1 MKVHIPTNVYR
12 DEFKSFKTVNF
23 IPKGRKIKV
32 VISYET
38 AEIRSDLDAD
48 KYLSIDFG
56 MNNLC
61 ACISEDGCFLI
72 NGRPLKSINQ
82 IYKKKAAN
90 LRKEGLRL
98 IKNIR
103 IRGSTEL
110 NLNLCPSIES

>member
-1 MKVHIPTNVYR
+1 MT
-12 DEFKSFKTVNF
+12 FSFKTVNF

-82 IYKKKAAN
+82 IYNKKSSEFKERQARIIFK
-90 LRKEGLRL
+90 RKSLKQD
-98 IKNIR
+98 IQFIQ
-103 IRGSTEL
+103 I
-110 NLNLCPSIES
+110 IEKI